1 MHLPAMKL
9 LSGGSYGETGDNGN
23 IGSRGYIG
31 AIADGPA
38 RVMI

>member
-1 MHLPAMKL
+1 MQVPEMKL

-31 AIADGPA
+31 AIAEGPA